1 MLAGAMKISK
11 MIEELAKCMS
21 VHGDIEVVYE
31 KNAYLNDKR
40 VAEYIYVD
48 EEVPDEAVIGS

>member
-1 MLAGAMKISK
+1 
-11 MIEELAKCMS
+11 MS

-48 EEVPDEAVIGS
+48 EEVPNEAVIGS